1 MKNFRTIFI
10 ALLISM
16 MTVSASGA
24 TPRWIPLYMD
34 GEETVYIDEANFS
47 SNLNTRAS
55 DEPYQVVYWIRQ
67 ETLRPGAYLEYQTV
81 LEASKEQGVIR
92 YRTLQSRYIGQVGDM
107 ITSAN
112 YSGWERLAPGEPVA
126 RVFQEVWVYDQIK
139 DEKKKVES
147 GSEADSALET
157 GNEE

>member
-1 MKNFRTIFI
+1 MKSFRAIFI

-16 MTVSASGA
+16 ITVSAYGA

-34 GEETVYIDEANFS
+34 GDETIYIDEANFS
-47 SNLNTRAS
+47 SNLNTRTL

-67 ETLRPGAYLEYQTV
+67 ETLRPGSYLEYRTI

-92 YRTLQSRYIGQVGDM
+92 YRTLQSRYVGEGET
-107 ITSAN
+107 ITSVN

-139 DEKKKVES
+139 DDKKQRKLLE
-147 GSEADSALET
+147 ETDDSTLEMIKK
-157 GNEE
+157 